1 MKLIRSHDD
10 EYCQNLFLIVILVLE
25 SKDLYKY
32 VVNTNHSTSAAT
44 SASKKDGEKSSKKES
59 LLNGGGVPQSLQ
71 TKNRIRQNVPQF
83 STRRE

>member
-1 MKLIRSHDD
+1 MKLIRAHDD
-10 EYCQNLFLIVILVLE
+10 EYCQNLFLAVVLALE

-32 VVNTNHSTSAAT
+32 VVITNHSTSAAT

-71 TKNRIRQNVPQF
+71 TEN
-83 STRRE
+83 